1 MGHRGGVYC
10 VGFAHRLGPDIA
22 MPDADSSNPTG
33 QVRPASMPGRHVPVL
48 TAEIVEVLAPKPGQ
62 VYADATAGLGGHA
75 AIIARL
81 LGPSG
86 TVILNDLDMS
96 NLVAAEANV
105 RAACGDPVASPRI
118 LAVHGNFAELP
129 RKIASVGVG
138 RVGEGAGAEGRANL
152 VLADLGFASN
162 QIESAER
169 GFSFMR
175 DGPLDMRLNPQQ
187 PLSAADLV
195 ASMSEAELAGLIRD
209 FGEDPAARRIA
220 QAIVE
225 ARREEPIRTTLQ
237 LAEIVRRAIRG
248 AGARGGGGGRSK
260 GATGIDPA
268 TRTFQALRIA
278 VNDELGSLDAFLAAI
293 ERAATRLA
301 RSGGGAGKA
310 GPIDWLAPGARI
322 AIISFHSQEDRR
334 VKQAFGRLADA
345 GLARELSK
353 GPIEAGE
360 AEVRENPRSR
370 SAKLRAIELAL
381 SPAISSINRAG

>member
-1 MGHRGGVYC
+1 M
-10 VGFAHRLGPDIA
+10 L
-22 MPDADSSNPTG
+22 DADSSNPIKRTES
-33 QVRPASMPGRHVPVL
+33 ASMTARHVPVL
-48 TAEIVEVLAPKPGQ
+48 TAEIVEALAPKAGQ

-75 AIIARL
+75 AIIARM

-86 TVILNDLDMS
+86 TVILNDLDPS
-96 NLVAAEANV
+96 NLVAAEANAI
-105 RAACGDPVASPRI
+105 AANGGPSGSPKI

-129 RKIASVGVG
+129 RKIALIGG
-138 RVGEGAGAEGRANL
+138 RERASL

-187 PLSAADLV
+187 PLSVADLV
-195 ASMSEAELAGLIRD
+195 ASMSEAELAGVIRD

-220 QAIVE
+220 RAIVE
-225 ARREEPIRTTLQ
+225 ARQREPIRTTLQ
-237 LAEIVRRAIRG
+237 LAEVVRRAILGSRGRGGERG
-248 AGARGGGGGRSK
+248 ARSK

-293 ERAATRLA
+293 ERAAIQLKG
-301 RSGGGAGKA
+301 SGGGGGAAKSGSL
-310 GPIDWLAPGARI
+310 DWLSPGARI

-334 VKQAFGRLADA
+334 VKQAFGRLVEA

-381 SPAISSINRAG
+381 

>member
-1 MGHRGGVYC
+1 
-10 VGFAHRLGPDIA
+10 

-33 QVRPASMPGRHVPVL
+33 EVQPASMPGRHVPVL

-86 TVILNDLDMS
+86 TVILNDLDPS

-129 RKIASVGVG
+129 RKIASVGG
-138 RVGEGAGAEGRANL
+138 VGEGAGAGGRANL

-220 QAIVE
+220 QAIAE
-225 ARREEPIRTTLQ
+225 ARRQEPIRTTLQ
-237 LAEIVRRAIRG
+237 LAEIVRRTIRG
-248 AGARGGGGGRSK
+248 AGARGGGGGRTK
-260 GATGIDPA
+260 GVTGIDPA

-293 ERAATRLA
+293 ERAAIRL
-301 RSGGGAGKA
+301 RGRGGGEGGGGAKA
-310 GPIDWLAPGARI
+310 GPPDWLAPGARI